1 MTKNKKSFA
10 DLARELTKKYS
21 RASFDS
27 IEAQEL
33 EEEMIKLQERQE
45 AFRESMGLNEQ
56 PQEQFAVGGEIKS
69 WNDYIGGMPDI
80 YDRIINP
87 GLKELPDTSDVSTN
101 AVKEYIGGLPNIYD
115 RILIKPM
122 QPVPGNKLVS
132 TPNNEFLYSSGAGS
146 MPVNPANIP
155 PKTIVPKPKSSTVI
169 KQPLVTPEYMT
180 PEQSAVGIETD
191 IRNFNI
197 PSMSPIISR
206 GQLSSVNT
214 SSLNPMK
221 TLSESEVTNLN
232 SKLAK
237 SKGLGFNLRK
247 GLQNIGASE
256 NLPYLLS
263 GASNIVGN
271 LLLANAAKK
280 IPQVQPV
287 YATPEKINL
296 EPKANVLRQQA
307 DVSKNVNMMNAR
319 NLGLNPGAT
328 LGSMGVINSGVD
340 RGLSDA
346 LTNLYLGQEQANV
359 GAANQFVLQNQ
370 DAANRVNS
378 FNAGLKYQGLQDK
391 LGYLGAALG
400 TIPGVMKDIRA
411 DKADNEMRAVMDSY
425 YKSLGGRNYMS
436 VGSIFD
442 TSFGKYKVKGYNPDG
457 TPITEKVK

>member
-1 MTKNKKSFA
+1 MTTKIKNNKPSFA
-10 DLARELTKKYS
+10 DRARKIQSKYKKLA
-21 RASFDS
+21 FDKLEQQDF
-27 IEAQEL
+27 EA
-33 EEEMIKLQERQE
+33 EMEALMAEQE
-45 AFRESMGLNEQ
+45 AVREAMGLNEQ

-101 AVKEYIGGLPNIYD
+101 TVKEYIGGLPNIYD

-155 PKTIVPKPKSSTVI
+155 PKTIIPKPKSSTVI
-169 KQPLVTPEYMT
+169 KQPLVTSEFMT
-180 PEQSAVGIETD
+180 PEQSSIGIETD
-191 IRNFNI
+191 IRNSNTF
-197 PSMSPIISR
+197 SPE
-206 GQLSSVNT
+206 
-214 SSLNPMK
+214 SLNFHSK
-221 TLSESEVTNLN
+221 TPLYTGLEYD
-232 SKLAK
+232 KLKTYTARQK
-237 SKGLGFNLRK
+237 SRADDMNKPGFWEKNK
-247 GLQNIGASE
+247 DS
-256 NLPYLLS
+256 LPYLLS

-280 IPQVQPV
+280 IPQVKPAL
-287 YATPEKINL
+287 ATPEKINL
-296 EPKANVLRQQA
+296 EPKANILRQQA

-328 LGSMGVINSGVD
+328 LGSMGVINAGVD
-340 RGLSDA
+340 RGLSDS

-359 GAANQFVLQNQ
+359 GAANQFALQNQ

-378 FNAGLKYQGLQDK
+378 FNAGLQYQGLQDK

-411 DKADNEMRAVMDSY
+411 DKADKEMRAVMDRY
-425 YKSLGGRNYMS
+425 YQS
-436 VGSIFD
+436 VGGKNYAVVGSMFKD
-442 TSFGKYKVKGYNPDG
+442 PQTSFTYRVKPDL
-457 TPITEKVK
+457 TLERV